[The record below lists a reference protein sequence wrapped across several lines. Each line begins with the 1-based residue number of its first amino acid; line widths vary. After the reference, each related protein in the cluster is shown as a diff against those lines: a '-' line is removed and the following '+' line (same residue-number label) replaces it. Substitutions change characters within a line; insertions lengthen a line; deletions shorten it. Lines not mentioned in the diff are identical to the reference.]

1 MGKFA
6 DAKKKLTDEISAST
20 QKKTFNETY
29 FNVLSTA
36 MLNDAGY
43 EKEELKNKGG
53 ELKKEVTTPIADL
66 RKNIIGSVA
75 KSAGCDAA
83 EQERLINEHQFP
95 VLPMYD
101 YVESSLREYLS
112 LGKNFPFARQD
123 DFQAALGME
132 TVAATVK
139 DVRVPG
145 SNETHKQRQGEYKKL
160 KAKSTCPK
168 NLRVNI

>member
-6 DAKKKLTDEISAST
+6 EAKKKLTDEISAST

-36 MLNDAGY
+36 MLNDPGY
-43 EKEELKNKGG
+43 EKVELKNKGG
-53 ELKKEVTTPIADL
+53 ELKEEKSTPIADL
-66 RKNIIGSVA
+66 RKSIIGSVA

-83 EQERLINEHQFP
+83 EQEKLINEHQFP
-95 VLPMYD
+95 TLPMYD
-101 YVESSLREYLS
+101 YVESSMREYLG
-112 LGKNFPFARQD
+112 LGKNFPFARQT
-123 DFQAALGME
+123 DFQASLGME

-145 SNETHKQRQGEYKKL
+145 SNETHPQKQGQHRKL
-160 KAKSTCPK
+160 KASSTCPK

>member
-6 DAKKKLTDEISAST
+6 EAKKKLTDEISNST

-36 MLNDAGY
+36 MMNDPGY
-43 EKEELKNKGG
+43 EKTELKNKGG
-53 ELKKEVTTPIADL
+53 ELVEEKTTPIADL
-66 RKNIIGSVA
+66 RKSIIGSVA
-75 KSAGCDAA
+75 KSAGCDSA
-83 EQERLINEHQFP
+83 EQERLVNEHQFP

-101 YVESSLREYLS
+101 YVESAMREYLG
-112 LGKNFPFARQD
+112 LGKNFPFARQN
-123 DFQAALGME
+123 DFQAALEME

-145 SNETHKQRQGEYKKL
+145 SNDTHKQRQGEHRKL